1 MSLRR
6 NRECSTM
13 TVNQAQTTMNEQQPE
28 SNILIVDDDRELGE
42 MLVEFLAPDRFE
54 ASVCLSGEDALPA
67 LRDGK
72 FDLVILDIM
81 LPGMSGIDVLK
92 HVRKAS
98 DIPIIMLT
106 ARGEDID
113 RILGLE
119 FGADDYLTKPFNPRE
134 LLARIKAILRRAG
147 PASAPR
153 GHISVGEIELDVRAR
168 RVTAGNA
175 SIRLTG
181 TEFELLRC
189 LAETPGSVVEKD
201 ELSRQALGR
210 RHLPYDR
217 SLDTH
222 VSNVRGKL
230 AKAGVVSPS
239 IQSQR
244 GVGYCLLVDE

>member
-1 MSLRR
+1 
-6 NRECSTM
+6 
-13 TVNQAQTTMNEQQPE
+13 
-28 SNILIVDDDRELGE
+28 
-42 MLVEFLAPDRFE
+42 
-54 ASVCLSGEDALPA
+54 
-67 LRDGK
+67 
-72 FDLVILDIM
+72 
-81 LPGMSGIDVLK
+81 
-92 HVRKAS
+92 
-98 DIPIIMLT
+98 MLT
-106 ARGEDID
+106 ARGDDVD

-134 LLARIKAILRRAG
+134 LLARIKAILRRSQ
-147 PASAPR
+147 PAPSTR
-153 GHISVGEIELDVRAR
+153 GRITVGGIELDLRSR
-168 RVTAGNA
+168 RVTAGNE

-189 LAETPGSVVEKD
+189 LAESPGEVVDKD

-230 AKAGVVSPS
+230 AKAGLTTPT

-244 GVGYCLLVDE
+244 GVGYCLLVDEQ